1 MEGDARRERTLE
13 TCPEALRVACEAL
26 AASPLAILVLDDV
39 LRVTECNEAAHH
51 LLAGTDPAGKVITDV
66 LPLRDPETEKADA
79 CEVRTS
85 GVASLNR
92 LVRTRA
98 TPRQGP
104 RTLCLS
110 FFPLPSGLPRL
121 PGLPGQPGQ
130 EESGLICTIA
140 DITPE
145 EADSGTDPLR
155 RLAAIQGEVGETLDH
170 DTTCAELAEALVP
183 GAADTVV
190 IALAEHVTKGEPPPL
205 APHHPEPLSPIAC
218 SGAPEGGHV
227 WPADQRPFAP
237 LLTDHTPRAT
247 DIEADTRWLDAEP
260 ALKRL
265 LRAAGAH
272 ALLAAPIMR
281 EGTVLGLLL
290 LYRGETPAPFS
301 REDIAL
307 VEKVC
312 AHTARCLDHAS
323 RFHRE
328 HTVAL
333 AIQNSLLPRQPPTGA
348 ALDIADLRL
357 PGDESG
363 GGWFDVMPLSGAR
376 TGLAVGQVTGFGVRT
391 ATTMGELRTAGRSL
405 ATLDL
410 QPGEL
415 LARLSRTT
423 ATLARDRGGVQQEYG
438 RLCAGCTYAEWDPLS
453 CEVTVARAGGPEVLI
468 VRPDGTIDPVT
479 TPEGPS
485 LGGPAEPIPS
495 VTAAVPPQ
503 SLLILHT
510 PGLTDDPADVPGLLH
525 RALDRLPGSGGLD
538 PWALCDALSDLLT
551 SHPRATEA
559 QVLVCRVAAFPPERV
574 ATLALPDSP
583 HAAEAARACCERHL
597 REWGLGEDVRFNGQL
612 IVSEFAGNA
621 VRHGSPP
628 ARLRLIFDQA
638 LTIEVSDTGGNAP
651 LLRHAQEGDEGG
663 RGLFIVSQ
671 LADRWGTRYETG
683 GGKTIWAEVDTPE
696 KGDVDEGLP

>member
-13 TCPEALRVACEAL
+13 TCPEAMRVACEAL
-26 AASPLAILVLDDV
+26 AASPLAILVLDDE

-51 LLAGTDPAGKVITDV
+51 LLSGTDPTGKVITDV
-66 LPLRDPETEKADA
+66 LPLRDPETETADA
-79 CEVRTS
+79 RDVRTS

-92 LVRTRA
+92 LVRTRR

-110 FFPLPSGLPRL
+110 LFPLPPD
-121 PGLPGQPGQ
+121 Q
-130 EESGLICTIA
+130 EGSGLICTIA

-145 EADSGTDPLR
+145 EADAGTDPLR

-170 DTTCAELAEALVP
+170 DTTCTELAKALVP
-183 GAADTVV
+183 SAADAVV
-190 IALAEHVTKGEPPPL
+190 IALAEHLTQGEPPPL
-205 APHHPEPLSPIAC
+205 TRHHPEPLCPIAC
-218 SGAPEGGHV
+218 SGAPEGSHV
-227 WPADQRPFAP
+227 WPADQSLFAP
-237 LLTDHTPRAT
+237 LLAARAPRAT

-290 LYRGETPAPFS
+290 LYRGATPAPFS

-312 AHTARCLDHAS
+312 VHTARCLDHAS

-328 HTVAL
+328 HTIAL
-333 AIQNSLLPRQPPTGA
+333 AIQHSLLPRQPPTGA

-423 ATLARDRGGVQQEYG
+423 ATLARDRSAAQRESG
-438 RLCAGCTYAEWDPLS
+438 RLRAGCTYAEWDPLS
-453 CEVTVARAGGPEVLI
+453 CEVTVARAGGPEVVL
-468 VRPDGTIDPVT
+468 VRPDRTIET
-479 TPEGPS
+479 IATPEGPS
-485 LGGPAEPIPS
+485 LDGPAEPIPS
-495 VTAAVPPQ
+495 VTAAVPPE

-510 PGLTDDPADVPGLLH
+510 PGLTDDPGDVPGLLR
-525 RALDRLPGSGGLD
+525 RALDRLPDSDGVD
-538 PWALCDALSDLLT
+538 PRALCDELADLLT
-551 SHPRATEA
+551 SHPRAIEA
-559 QVLVCRVAAFPPERV
+559 QVLVCRVMAFPRERF
-574 ATLALPDSP
+574 ATLALPDGP
-583 HAAEAARACCERHL
+583 QAAEAARACCEQHL
-597 REWGLGEDVRFNGQL
+597 REWGLDEDIRFNGQL

-671 LADRWGTRYETG
+671 LADRWGTRYESG

-696 KGDVDEGLP
+696 KRDEDEGGG

>member
-13 TCPEALRVACEAL
+13 TCPEAMRVACEAL
-26 AASPLAILVLDDV
+26 AASPLAICLLDDD
-39 LRVTECNEAAHH
+39 LRVTDCNESAHR
-51 LLAGTDPAGKVITDV
+51 LLSGTDPTGRALTDV
-66 LPLRDPETEKADA
+66 LPLRDPEAETAHA
-79 CEVRTS
+79 HEVRTT

-92 LVRTRA
+92 LVRTRR
-98 TPRQGP
+98 TPRWGP
-104 RTLCLS
+104 RTLSLS
-110 FFPLPSGLPRL
+110 LFPAPPGHEGSGLV
-121 PGLPGQPGQ
+121 
-130 EESGLICTIA
+130 CTIA
-140 DITPE
+140 DITPD
-145 EADSGTDPLR
+145 EADETGPDPLR
-155 RLAAIQGEVGETLDH
+155 RLADIQGEVGDTLDH
-170 DTTCAELAEALVP
+170 DTTCTELAEALVP
-183 GAADTVV
+183 SAADTVV
-190 IALAEHVTKGEPPPL
+190 IALAEHLTQGEPPPL
-205 APHHPEPLSPIAC
+205 TRHHPEPLCPIAC
-218 SGAPEGGHV
+218 GGAVAEDSGV
-227 WPADQRPFAP
+227 WPVDQSPFAP
-237 LLTDHTPRAT
+237 LLAARTPRAT
-247 DIEADTRWLDAEP
+247 DIDADPRWLDAEP

-265 LRAAGAH
+265 LHAAGAH
-272 ALLAAPIMR
+272 ALLAAPITR
-281 EGTVLGLLL
+281 EGVVLGLLL

-312 AHTARCLDHAS
+312 AHTARCLDHAR

-328 HTVAL
+328 HTIAL
-333 AIQNSLLPRQPPTGA
+333 AIQHSLLPRHPPTGA

-357 PGDESG
+357 PGEESG

-423 ATLARDRGGVQQEYG
+423 ATLARDRSEARPDSGPL
-438 RLCAGCTYAEWDPLS
+438 RAGCTYAEWDPLS
-453 CEVTVARAGGPEVLI
+453 CEVTVARAGGPEVVL
-468 VRPDGTIDPVT
+468 VRPDGTVDTVA
-479 TPEGPS
+479 TPEGPP
-485 LGGPAEPIPS
+485 LGSAAGPIPS
-495 VTAAVPPQ
+495 VTAAVPSG

-510 PGLTDDPADVPGLLH
+510 PGLTEDPAAVPDLLR
-525 RALDRLPGSGGLD
+525 RALDRLPDSAAAE
-538 PWALCDALSDLLT
+538 PRALCDELGALLT
-551 SHPRATEA
+551 AGPRTVEA
-559 QVLVCRVAAFPPERV
+559 QVLVCRVMAFPHERV
-574 ATLALPDSP
+574 ATLVLPDGP
-583 HAAEAARACCERHL
+583 QAAEAARACCERHL
-597 REWGLGEDVRFNGQL
+597 SEWGLDEDTRFNGQL

-638 LTIEVSDTGGNAP
+638 LTIEVSDAGGNAP

-671 LADRWGTRYETG
+671 LADRWGTRYESG

-696 KGDVDEGLP
+696 EGEGV

>member
-13 TCPEALRVACEAL
+13 TCPEAMRVACEAL
-26 AASPLAILVLDDV
+26 TSSPLAILVLDDE

-51 LLAGTDPAGKVITDV
+51 LLSGTDPTGKVITDV
-66 LPLRDPETEKADA
+66 LPLRDPETETAGA
-79 CEVRTS
+79 REVRTS

-92 LVRTRA
+92 LVRTRQ
-98 TPRQGP
+98 TLRQGP

-110 FFPLPSGLPRL
+110 LFPLPPD
-121 PGLPGQPGQ
+121 Q
-130 EESGLICTIA
+130 EDSGLICTIA
-140 DITPE
+140 DITPD
-145 EADSGTDPLR
+145 EADSGADPLR

-170 DTTCAELAEALVP
+170 DTTCTELAKALVP
-183 GAADTVV
+183 SAADTAV
-190 IALAEHVTKGEPPPL
+190 IALAEHLTQGEPPPL
-205 APHHPEPLSPIAC
+205 APHHPEPLCPIAC
-218 SGAPEGGHV
+218 SGVPAGSHV
-227 WPADQRPFAP
+227 WPADQSPFAP
-237 LLTDHTPRAT
+237 LLAAHTPRAT
-247 DIEADTRWLDAEP
+247 DTETDTRWLDDEP
-260 ALKRL
+260 TLKRL
-265 LRAAGAH
+265 LHAAGAH

-328 HTVAL
+328 HTIAL
-333 AIQNSLLPRQPPTGA
+333 AIQQSLLPRQPPTGA

-357 PGDESG
+357 PGEESG

-423 ATLARDRGGVQQEYG
+423 ATLARDRSAAQRESG
-438 RLCAGCTYAEWDPLS
+438 RLRAGCTYAEWDPLS
-453 CEVTVARAGGPEVLI
+453 CEVTVARAGGPEVVL
-468 VRPDGTIDPVT
+468 VRPDRTIET
-479 TPEGPS
+479 IATPEGPS

-495 VTAAVPPQ
+495 VTTAVPPE

-510 PGLTDDPADVPGLLH
+510 TGLTDDPGDVPGLLH
-525 RALDRLPGSGGLD
+525 RALDRLPDSDGVD
-538 PWALCDALSDLLT
+538 PRALCDELSGLLT
-551 SHPRATEA
+551 SHPRAVEA
-559 QVLVCRVAAFPPERV
+559 QVLVCRVMAFPRERV
-574 ATLALPDSP
+574 ATLALPDGP
-583 HAAEAARACCERHL
+583 QAAEAARACCEQHL
-597 REWGLGEDVRFNGQL
+597 CEWGLDEDIRFNGQL

-638 LTIEVSDTGGNAP
+638 LTIEVTDTGGNAP

-671 LADRWGTRYETG
+671 LADRWGTRYESG
-683 GGKTIWAEVDTPE
+683 GGKTIWAEVDTSGE
-696 KGDVDEGLP
+696 QDEDEGGG

>member
-13 TCPEALRVACEAL
+13 TCPEAMRVACEAL
-26 AASPLAILVLDDV
+26 AASPLAILVLDDE
-39 LRVTECNEAAHH
+39 LRVTECNEAAHR
-51 LLAGTDPAGKVITDV
+51 LLSSTAEDLTGQVLTDV
-66 LPLRDPETEKADA
+66 LPLRDPEAETADA
-79 CEVRTS
+79 REVRTS

-92 LVRTRA
+92 LVRTRH
-98 TPRQGP
+98 TLRQRP
-104 RTLCLS
+104 RTLALS
-110 FFPLPSGLPRL
+110 FFPAP
-121 PGLPGQPGQ
+121 PGQ
-130 EESGLICTIA
+130 EGAGLVCTIA
-140 DITPE
+140 DITPDE
-145 EADSGTDPLR
+145 TDRAGADPLR

-170 DTTCAELAEALVP
+170 DTTCTELAEALVP

-190 IALAEHVTKGEPPPL
+190 IALAEHLTQGEPPPL
-205 APHHPEPLSPIAC
+205 APHHPEPLCPIAC
-218 SGAPEGGHV
+218 GGVPEDSRI
-227 WPADQRPFAP
+227 WPADQRLFAP
-237 LLTDHTPRAT
+237 LLAARTPRAT
-247 DIEADTRWLDAEP
+247 DTEADPGWLDTEP
-260 ALKRL
+260 GLKRL

-272 ALLAAPIMR
+272 ALLAAPITR
-281 EGTVLGLLL
+281 QGTVLGLLL

-301 REDIAL
+301 AEDIAL

-312 AHTARCLDHAS
+312 AHTARCLDHAR

-328 HTVAL
+328 HTIAL
-333 AIQNSLLPRQPPTGA
+333 AIQHSLLPRQPPTGA

-357 PGDESG
+357 PGEESG

-423 ATLARDRGGVQQEYG
+423 ATLARDRSADQRKSGPL
-438 RLCAGCTYAEWDPLS
+438 RAGCTYAEWDPLS
-453 CEVTVARAGGPEVLI
+453 CEVTVARAGGPEIVL
-468 VRPDGTIDPVT
+468 VRPDGTIDT
-479 TPEGPS
+479 IASPEGPH

-495 VTAAVPPQ
+495 VTAAVPPE

-510 PGLTDDPADVPGLLH
+510 PGLTDDPGAVPGLL
-525 RALDRLPGSGGLD
+525 REALDRLPDTADGVD
-538 PWALCDALSDLLT
+538 PRALCDELDALLT
-551 SHPRATEA
+551 SHPRAIEA
-559 QVLVCRVAAFPPERV
+559 QVLVCRVMAFPRERV
-574 ATLALPDSP
+574 ATLSLPDGP
-583 HAAEAARACCERHL
+583 QAAEAARACCERYL
-597 REWGLGEDVRFNGQL
+597 SEWGLDDDVRFNGQL

-638 LTIEVSDTGGNAP
+638 LTIEVSDAGGNAP

-671 LADRWGTRYETG
+671 LADRWGTRYDSG
-683 GGKTIWAEVDTPE
+683 GGKTIWAEVDTPGE
-696 KGDVDEGLP
+696 RDEEEGSSGGSSPR

>member
-1 MEGDARRERTLE
+1 MEGDAGRERTLE
-13 TCPEALRVACEAL
+13 TCPEAMRVACEAL
-26 AASPLAILVLDDV
+26 TASPLAILVLDDE
-39 LRVTECNEAAHH
+39 LIVTECNEAAHH
-51 LLAGTDPAGKVITDV
+51 LLSGTDPTGKVITDV
-66 LPLRDPETEKADA
+66 LPLRDPEAETAGA
-79 CEVRTS
+79 REVRTS

-92 LVRTRA
+92 LVRTRR
-98 TPRQGP
+98 TLRQGP

-110 FFPLPSGLPRL
+110 LFPVP
-121 PGLPGQPGQ
+121 PGQ
-130 EESGLICTIA
+130 EGSGLICTIA
-140 DITPE
+140 DITPD
-145 EADSGTDPLR
+145 EADSGADPLR

-170 DTTCAELAEALVP
+170 DITCTELAKALVP
-183 GAADTVV
+183 SAADTIV
-190 IALAEHVTKGEPPPL
+190 IALAEHLTQGEPPPL
-205 APHHPEPLSPIAC
+205 APHHPEPLCPIAC
-218 SGAPEGGHV
+218 GGAPEGSHV
-227 WPADQRPFAP
+227 WPADQSPFAP
-237 LLTDHTPRAT
+237 LLAAHAPRAT

-265 LRAAGAH
+265 LHAAGAH

-290 LYRGETPAPFS
+290 LYRGETPTPFS

-323 RFHRE
+323 SFHRE
-328 HTVAL
+328 HSIAL
-333 AIQNSLLPRQPPTGA
+333 AIQHSLLPRQPPTGA

-357 PGDESG
+357 PGEESG

-423 ATLARDRGGVQQEYG
+423 ATLARDRSAAQRESG
-438 RLCAGCTYAEWDPLS
+438 RLRAGCTYAEWDPLS
-453 CEVTVARAGGPEVLI
+453 CEVTVARASGPEVVL
-468 VRPDGTIDPVT
+468 VRPDRTIET
-479 TPEGPS
+479 IATPEGPS

-495 VTAAVPPQ
+495 VTAAVPPE

-510 PGLTDDPADVPGLLH
+510 PGLTDDPGDVPGLLR
-525 RALDRLPGSGGLD
+525 RALDQLPDSDGVD
-538 PWALCDALSDLLT
+538 PRALCDELSDLLT
-551 SHPRATEA
+551 SHPRAIEA
-559 QVLVCRVAAFPPERV
+559 QVLVCRVMAFPRERV
-574 ATLALPDSP
+574 ATLALPDGP
-583 HAAEAARACCERHL
+583 QAAEAARACCEQHL
-597 REWGLGEDVRFNGQL
+597 REWGLDEDIRFNGQL

-638 LTIEVSDTGGNAP
+638 LTIEVTDTGGNAP

-671 LADRWGTRYETG
+671 LADRWGTRYESG
-683 GGKTIWAEVDTPE
+683 GGKTIWAEVDTPGE
-696 KGDVDEGLP
+696 QDEDEGGG

>member
-1 MEGDARRERTLE
+1 MEGDARGERTLE
-13 TCPEALRVACEAL
+13 TCPEAMRVACEAL
-26 AASPLAILVLDDV
+26 AASPLAVLVLDDE

-51 LLAGTDPAGKVITDV
+51 LLAGTDPTGKVLTDV
-66 LPLRDPETEKADA
+66 LPLRDPATGTADA
-79 CEVRTS
+79 RDVRTS

-92 LVRTRA
+92 LIRTRK
-98 TPRQGP
+98 TPGQGA

-110 FFPLPSGLPRL
+110 LFPLPPGADGSGLL
-121 PGLPGQPGQ
+121 
-130 EESGLICTIA
+130 CTIA
-140 DITPE
+140 DTTPE
-145 EADSGTDPLR
+145 EADPGTDPLL

-170 DTTCAELAEALVP
+170 DTTCAELADALVP

-190 IALAEHVTKGEPPPL
+190 IALAEHMSQGEPPP
-205 APHHPEPLSPIAC
+205 PTRDHPEPLCPIAC
-218 SGAPEGGHV
+218 GGAPEGGQV

-237 LLTDHTPRAT
+237 LLAARTPRAT
-247 DIEADTRWLDAEP
+247 DIEADPGWLDAEP

-281 EGTVLGLLL
+281 EETVLGLLL
-290 LYRGETPAPFS
+290 LYRGETPGPFS
-301 REDIAL
+301 PEDIAL

-328 HTVAL
+328 HTIAL

-423 ATLARDRGGVQQEYG
+423 ATLARDRSVARPESG

-453 CEVTVARAGGPEVLI
+453 CEVTVARAGGPEVLL

-495 VTAAVPPQ
+495 VTAAVPPE

-510 PGLTDDPADVPGLLH
+510 PGLTDDPADVPGLLR
-525 RALDRLPGSGGLD
+525 RALDRLPDSGGMD
-538 PWALCDALSDLLT
+538 PRAFCDALSDLL
-551 SHPRATEA
+551 SSRPRASEA
-559 QVLVCRVAAFPPERV
+559 QVLVCRVMAFPRERV

-583 HAAEAARACCERHL
+583 QAAEAARACCETHL
-597 REWGLGEDVRFNGQL
+597 REWGLNEEVRFNGQL

-628 ARLRLIFDQA
+628 ARLRLIFDQS
-638 LTIEVSDTGGNAP
+638 LTIEVSDAGGNAP
-651 LLRHAQEGDEGG
+651 LLRHAREGDEGG

-671 LADRWGTRYETG
+671 LADRWGTRYESG
-683 GGKTIWAEVDTPE
+683 GGKTIWAEVDTP
-696 KGDVDEGLP
+696 KKRDDGGG

>member
-13 TCPEALRVACEAL
+13 TCPEAMRVACEAL
-26 AASPLAILVLDDV
+26 AASPLAILVLDDD

-66 LPLRDPETEKADA
+66 LPLRDPETETSGARD
-79 CEVRTS
+79 VRAR

-92 LVRTRA
+92 LVRTRP
-98 TPRQGP
+98 TLRRGP

-110 FFPLPSGLPRL
+110 LFPLP
-121 PGLPGQPGQ
+121 PGQ
-130 EESGLICTIA
+130 EGSGLICTIA
-140 DITPE
+140 DITPA
-145 EADSGTDPLR
+145 EADTGTDPLR
-155 RLAAIQGEVGETLDH
+155 RLAAIQGVVGETLDH
-170 DTTCAELAEALVP
+170 DTTCAELADALVP

-190 IALAEHVTKGEPPPL
+190 IALAEHMTQGDPPPL
-205 APHHPEPLSPIAC
+205 THHDAEPLCPIAC
-218 SGAPEGGHV
+218 SGAPEGGQV
-227 WPADQRPFAP
+227 WPLDQRPFAP
-237 LLTDHTPRAT
+237 LLAAHTPRAT
-247 DIEADTRWLDAEP
+247 DIEADPGWLDAEP

-272 ALLAAPIMR
+272 ALLAAPILR

-290 LYRGETPAPFS
+290 LYRGQTPGPFS
-301 REDIAL
+301 HEDIAL

-312 AHTARCLDHAS
+312 GYTARCLDHAS

-328 HTVAL
+328 HTIAL
-333 AIQNSLLPRQPPTGA
+333 AIQHSLLPRQPPTGA

-357 PGDESG
+357 PGEESG

-423 ATLARDRGGVQQEYG
+423 ATLARDRSAAQRESG
-438 RLCAGCTYAEWDPLS
+438 RLRAGCTYAEWDPLS
-453 CEVTVARAGGPEVLI
+453 CEVTVARAGGPEVLV
-468 VRPDGTIDPVT
+468 VRPDRTIDTVG

-495 VTAAVPPQ
+495 VTAAVPPE

-510 PGLTDDPADVPGLLH
+510 PGLTDDPADVPGLLR
-525 RALDRLPGSGGLD
+525 RALDRLPDSDGVD
-538 PWALCDALSDLLT
+538 PRALCDELSALLT
-551 SHPRATEA
+551 FHPRAIEA
-559 QVLVCRVAAFPPERV
+559 QVLVCRVMAFPRERV
-574 ATLALPDSP
+574 ATLALPDGP
-583 HAAEAARACCERHL
+583 QAAEAARACCEQHL
-597 REWGLGEDVRFNGQL
+597 RAWGLDEEVRFNGQL

-621 VRHGSPP
+621 VRHGTPP

-671 LADRWGTRYETG
+671 LADRWGTRYESG

-696 KGDVDEGLP
+696 ERGEGEG

>member
-13 TCPEALRVACEAL
+13 TCPEAMRVACEAL
-26 AASPLAILVLDDV
+26 TASPLAILVLDDE

-51 LLAGTDPAGKVITDV
+51 LLAGTDPTGEVITDV
-66 LPLRDPETEKADA
+66 LPLRDPETETAGA
-79 CEVRTS
+79 HGVRTS
-85 GVASLNR
+85 GVAVLNR
-92 LVRTRA
+92 LVRTRQ
-98 TPRQGP
+98 TLRQGP

-110 FFPLPSGLPRL
+110 LFPLPPD
-121 PGLPGQPGQ
+121 Q
-130 EESGLICTIA
+130 EGSGLICTIA
-140 DITPE
+140 DITPDA
-145 EADSGTDPLR
+145 ADAGTDPLR

-170 DTTCAELAEALVP
+170 DTTCTELAEALVP
-183 GAADTVV
+183 SAADTVV
-190 IALAEHVTKGEPPPL
+190 VALAEHLTQGEPPPL
-205 APHHPEPLSPIAC
+205 ARHHPEPLCPIAC
-218 SGAPEGGHV
+218 SGAPEGSQI

-237 LLTDHTPRAT
+237 LLVSRAPRAT
-247 DIEADTRWLDAEP
+247 DIEADPRWLDAEP

-265 LRAAGAH
+265 LHAAGAH
-272 ALLAAPIMR
+272 ALLAAPITR

-290 LYRGETPAPFS
+290 LYRGKTPAPFS

-312 AHTARCLDHAS
+312 AHTARCLDHAR

-328 HTVAL
+328 HTIAL
-333 AIQNSLLPRQPPTGA
+333 AIQHSLLPRQPPTGA

-357 PGDESG
+357 PGEESG

-423 ATLARDRGGVQQEYG
+423 ATLARDRSAAQRESG
-438 RLCAGCTYAEWDPLS
+438 RLRAVCTYAEWDPLS
-453 CEVTVARAGGPEVLI
+453 CEVTVARAGGPEVVL
-468 VRPDGTIDPVT
+468 VRPDRTIET
-479 TPEGPS
+479 IATPEGPS

-495 VTAAVPPQ
+495 VTAAVPPE

-510 PGLTDDPADVPGLLH
+510 PGLTDDPGAVPGLLR
-525 RALDRLPGSGGLD
+525 RALDRLPGSDGVD
-538 PWALCDALSDLLT
+538 PRALCDELADLLT
-551 SHPRATEA
+551 SHPRAIEA
-559 QVLVCRVAAFPPERV
+559 QVLVCRVMAFPRERV
-574 ATLALPDSP
+574 ATLALPDGP
-583 HAAEAARACCERHL
+583 QAAEAARACCEQHL
-597 REWGLGEDVRFNGQL
+597 REWGLDEGIRFNGQL

-638 LTIEVSDTGGNAP
+638 LTIEVTDTGGNAP

-671 LADRWGTRYETG
+671 LADRWGTRYESG
-683 GGKTIWAEVDTPE
+683 GGKTIWAEVDTPGE
-696 KGDVDEGLP
+696 REEDMGGG

>member
-13 TCPEALRVACEAL
+13 TCPEAMRVACEAL
-26 AASPLAILVLDDV
+26 AASPLAILVLDDE

-51 LLAGTDPAGKVITDV
+51 LLAGTDPTGEVITDV
-66 LPLRDPETEKADA
+66 LPLRDPETETAGAHD
-79 CEVRTS
+79 VRSS

-92 LVRTRA
+92 LVRTRR
-98 TPRQGP
+98 TSRQGP

-110 FFPLPSGLPRL
+110 LFPLP
-121 PGLPGQPGQ
+121 PGHEG
-130 EESGLICTIA
+130 SGLICTIA

-145 EADSGTDPLR
+145 KPDSGTHPLW
-155 RLAAIQGEVGETLDH
+155 RLAAIQGEVGKTLDH
-170 DTTCAELAEALVP
+170 DTTCAELADALVP

-190 IALAEHVTKGEPPPL
+190 IALAEHMTRGEPPPL
-205 APHHPEPLSPIAC
+205 TRHHAEPLCPIAC
-218 SGAPEGGHV
+218 SGAPEGSHV
-227 WPADQRPFAP
+227 WPVDQSLFLP
-237 LLTDHTPRAT
+237 LLAAHAPRAT

-281 EGTVLGLLL
+281 EETVVGLLL

-301 REDIAL
+301 LEDIAL

-312 AHTARCLDHAS
+312 AHAARCLDHAS

-328 HTVAL
+328 RTIAL
-333 AIQNSLLPRQPPTGA
+333 AIQHSLLPRQPPTGA

-357 PGDESG
+357 PGEESA

-391 ATTMGELRTAGRSL
+391 ATTMGQLRTAGRSL

-423 ATLARDRGGVQQEYG
+423 ATLARDRSAAQRESG
-438 RLCAGCTYAEWDPLS
+438 RLRAGCTYAEWDPLS
-453 CEVTVARAGGPEVLI
+453 CEVTVARAGGPEVLL
-468 VRPDGTIDPVT
+468 VRPDGTIDTIT

-485 LGGPAEPIPS
+485 LGGPVEPIPS
-495 VTAAVPPQ
+495 VTAAVPPE

-510 PGLTDDPADVPGLLH
+510 PGLTDDPADVPGLLR
-525 RALDRLPGSGGLD
+525 RALDRLPDSDGVD
-538 PWALCDALSDLLT
+538 PRALCDALSDLLT
-551 SHPRATEA
+551 SHPRAIEA
-559 QVLVCRVAAFPPERV
+559 QVLVCQVMAFPRERV
-574 ATLALPDSP
+574 ATLALPDGP
-583 HAAEAARACCERHL
+583 QAAEAARACCEQHL
-597 REWGLGEDVRFNGQL
+597 RAWGLDEDIRFNGQL

-621 VRHGSPP
+621 VRHGTPP

-671 LADRWGTRYETG
+671 LADRWGTRYESG

-696 KGDVDEGLP
+696 KRDEEEGDG

>member
-13 TCPEALRVACEAL
+13 TCPEAMRMACEAL
-26 AASPLAILVLDDV
+26 AASPLAILVLDDA

-51 LLAGTDPAGKVITDV
+51 LLAGTDPTGKVFTDV

-79 CEVRTS
+79 RDVRTS

-110 FFPLPSGLPRL
+110 FFPLPPA
-121 PGLPGQPGQ
+121 Q
-130 EESGLICTIA
+130 EESGIVCTIA

-190 IALAEHVTKGEPPPL
+190 IALAEHMTKGEPPPL
-205 APHHPEPLSPIAC
+205 APHHPEPLCPIAC
-218 SGAPEGGHV
+218 SGAPEGSHV
-227 WPADQRPFAP
+227 WPADQHPFVP
-237 LLTDHTPRAT
+237 LLADHHPRAT

-260 ALKRL
+260 TLKRL

-290 LYRGETPAPFS
+290 LYRGKTPAPFS
-301 REDIAL
+301 HEDVAL

-376 TGLAVGQVTGFGVRT
+376 TGLAVGHVTGFGVRT

-423 ATLARDRGGVQQEYG
+423 ATLSRDRGTAQQEYG
-438 RLCAGCTYAEWDPLS
+438 QLRAGCTYAEWDPLS

-479 TPEGPS
+479 TPEGPT

-495 VTAAVPPQ
+495 VTAAVPPE

-510 PGLTDDPADVPGLLH
+510 PGLTDDPADVPGLLR
-525 RALDRLPGSGGLD
+525 RALDRLPGSGGPD
-538 PWALCDALSDLLT
+538 PRALCGELSDLLT
-551 SHPRATEA
+551 SQPRAIEA
-559 QVLVCRVAAFPPERV
+559 QVLVCRVTAFPRERV
-574 ATLALPDSP
+574 ATLALPDGP
-583 HAAEAARACCERHL
+583 QAAEAARACCERHL

-663 RGLFIVSQ
+663 RGLYIVSQ

-696 KGDVDEGLP
+696 KQDVDEGLP

>member
-13 TCPEALRVACEAL
+13 TCPEAMRVACEAL
-26 AASPLAILVLDDV
+26 AASPLAILVLDDD
-39 LRVTECNEAAHH
+39 LRITECNEAAHH
-51 LLAGTDPAGKVITDV
+51 LLDGTDPAGKVITDV
-66 LPLRDPETEKADA
+66 LPLRDPETETADA
-79 CEVRTS
+79 REVRTS

-92 LVRTRA
+92 LVRTRRTA
-98 TPRQGP
+98 RQGP

-110 FFPLPSGLPRL
+110 LFPLPPD
-121 PGLPGQPGQ
+121 Q
-130 EESGLICTIA
+130 ENAGLICTIA

-145 EADSGTDPLR
+145 GADPCTDPLR

-170 DTTCAELAEALVP
+170 DTTCAELADALVP

-190 IALAEHVTKGEPPPL
+190 IALAEHMTQGEPPPL
-205 APHHPEPLSPIAC
+205 SRHHTEPLCPIAC
-218 SGAPEGGHV
+218 SGAPEGGQV
-227 WPADQRPFAP
+227 WPVDQRPFAP
-237 LLTDHTPRAT
+237 LLAAHIPRAT
-247 DIEADTRWLDAEP
+247 DIEADPGWLDAEP

-272 ALLAAPIMR
+272 ALLAAPILR

-290 LYRGETPAPFS
+290 LYRGETPGPFTH
-301 REDIAL
+301 EDMTL

-328 HTVAL
+328 HTIAL
-333 AIQNSLLPRQPPTGA
+333 AIQHSLLPRQPPTGA

-357 PGDESG
+357 PGEESG

-423 ATLARDRGGVQQEYG
+423 ATLARDRSAAQRESGG
-438 RLCAGCTYAEWDPLS
+438 LCAGCTYAEWDPLS
-453 CEVTVARAGGPEVLI
+453 CEVTVARAGGPEVLV
-468 VRPDGTIDPVT
+468 VRPDRTIDTVG

-495 VTAAVPPQ
+495 VTAAVPPE

-510 PGLTDDPADVPGLLH
+510 PGLTDDPADVPGLLR
-525 RALDRLPGSGGLD
+525 RALDRLPDSDGVD
-538 PWALCDALSDLLT
+538 PRALCDELSDLLT
-551 SHPRATEA
+551 SHPRAVEA
-559 QVLVCRVAAFPPERV
+559 QVLVCRVMAFPRERV
-574 ATLALPDSP
+574 ATLALPDGP
-583 HAAEAARACCERHL
+583 QAAEAARACCEQHL
-597 REWGLGEDVRFNGQL
+597 RAWGLDEEVRFNGQL

-621 VRHGSPP
+621 VRHGTPP

-671 LADRWGTRYETG
+671 LADRWGTRYESG

-696 KGDVDEGLP
+696 KREEGEG